1 MFKLNQRIKRIVI
14 RLFAIKAIDIMDP
27 YVPYGYDSVEF
38 HRNVDQAREHFTSVD
53 GESCTFCGSKKEQCH
68 CW

>member
-1 MFKLNQRIKRIVI
+1 MKFQDRIKRFII
-14 RLFAIKAIDIMDP
+14 RVFAIKAIDLIDP

-38 HRNVDQAREHFTSVD
+38 SRNVKETREHFTSLD
-53 GESCTFCGSKKEQCH
+53 GLSCTFCGCKKDQCH

>member
-1 MFKLNQRIKRIVI
+1 MKFQNRIKRIVI
-14 RLFAIKAIDIMDP
+14 GLFGIKPIDIIYP

-38 HRNVDQAREHFTSVD
+38 ERNLKQTREHFTSND
-53 GESCTFCGSKKEQCH
+53 GESCTFCGSKKDQCH